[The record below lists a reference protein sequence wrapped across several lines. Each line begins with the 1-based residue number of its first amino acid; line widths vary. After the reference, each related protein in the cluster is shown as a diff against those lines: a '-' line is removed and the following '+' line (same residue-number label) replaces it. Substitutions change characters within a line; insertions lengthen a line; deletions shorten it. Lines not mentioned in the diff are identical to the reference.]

1 MEQEAG
7 RAPRQGLRVV
17 FASLR
22 MQIMLLLLT
31 CYLIPALTLSV
42 FIQTKLIPSLREK
55 TVSALTTDAEHAW
68 TLARQNI
75 DLAIDLARE
84 AIYDG
89 ELASVYESWAGG
101 GLADAEYLRLSRSYI
116 DRKYSRSSQF
126 TFAGYFPV
134 DAPEL
139 YMYTRSG
146 YNEAVRFLEE
156 GQRQAL
162 ALGQALDTRTG
173 ILEVGDRLY
182 LVRNLLNLR
191 MERYGMLVLGLN
203 REELLSPLL
212 QLGESW
218 QGRVFI
224 RLDDT
229 GDTGVH
235 WEAYPAGITEKG
247 QEIRFARQAE
257 GDDYSLRLLL
267 ILSRRQQ
274 YREIYAFQ
282 YLALGLYLLLIPVLA
297 FLAWYVGRR
306 IVKPITLLSSA
317 SRRIERGEW
326 GVTVPMRGGD
336 ELGNLGVAFSN
347 MSLRIKQLI
356 DKTYK
361 EELALKDAQIQALQ
375 SRINPHFINNALE
388 AINWQARIEKSE
400 TIPGMVSALSVL
412 LGASMARQDRRLVP
426 LREEMKVA
434 DAYIYFI
441 QQRFDHH
448 DDPRCT
454 ITALECR
461 VVNKRLLNRVQLSG
475 FRILQSFQRD
485 DSLSFTLHCENGA
498 AGDSISVDDDGA
510 GSTDSLI
517 TAQLCRCQFQP
528 FPQRMHQRFGRRNI
542 LRVLSHSKLVVSA
555 VYIQHENLFLFR
567 FHMPISF
574 LLFPDWGLLK

>member
-162 ALGQALDTRTG
+162 ALGQVLDTRTG

-441 QQRFDHH
+441 QQRFDE
-448 DDPRCT
+448 D
-454 ITALECR
+454 LR
-461 VVNKRLLNRVQLSG
+461 VVRDPEEAAMDCLVPLLTVQPVLENAVEHGIAPAGGGEITLSCRRVGPCVRLKIINTGKGIDAEDRQK
-475 FRILQSFQRD
+475 ID
-485 DSLSFTLHCENGA
+485 A
-498 AGDSISVDDDGA
+498 ALRGETGA
-510 GSTDSLI
+510 GAHLGLANIASRLGLI
-517 TAQLCRCQFQP
+517 YGDQARIEVFSDELGRTVVQIDV
-528 FPQRMHQRFGRRNI
+528 PQ
-542 LRVLSHSKLVVSA
+542 SEA
-555 VYIQHENLFLFR
+555 
-567 FHMPISF
+567 
-574 LLFPDWGLLK
+574 